1 MKRGSG
7 RSWRSSGE
15 GAPIDGLPLT
25 LLPAEVLGVVE
36 ALGDRPFFHAA
47 LGHEAGVEF
56 AGNPQAA
63 LSETGDNKGV
73 GTSKLSPAQKTGF
86 ESGAGHGEGGKPLG
100 SWLSNC

>member
-63 LSETGDNKGV
+63 LSET
-73 GTSKLSPAQKTGF
+73 SKLSPAQKTGF